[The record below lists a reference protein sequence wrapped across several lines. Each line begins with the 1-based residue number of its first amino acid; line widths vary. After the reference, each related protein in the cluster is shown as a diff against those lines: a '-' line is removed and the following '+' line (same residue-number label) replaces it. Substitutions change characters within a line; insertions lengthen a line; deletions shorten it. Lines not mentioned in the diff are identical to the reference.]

1 MKAMILAA
9 GVGSRLRPLTDSV
22 PKALVEVGGKTML
35 EHVMQ
40 RLKQAGVT
48 EILVNLHHL
57 PHAIMQFLGTRGV
70 PGLRL
75 EFSLEPEILDT
86 GGGLKKAAWFFGDG
100 KPFFLHN
107 VDVYSDLDLPGMY
120 RAHDSGKHLATLSVR
135 KRASDRI
142 LLFSPE
148 GLLCGREVVSEGRRE
163 WAATPVADAE
173 RLAFDGVHVIS
184 PALLP
189 MLREEG
195 AFPIMSAYLRLA
207 GQGEKIAA
215 FRSDTSYWKDIG
227 RPDSLQELRR
237 DLDSRL

>member
-9 GVGSRLRPLTDSV
+9 GVGSRLRPLTDTL
-22 PKALVEVGGKTML
+22 PKALMEAGGKTML

-57 PHAIMQFLGTRGV
+57 PDAIVNFLNTRGDL
-70 PGLRL
+70 GLRL

-120 RAHDSGKHLATLSVR
+120 RAHDSGNRLATLSVR

-142 LLFSPE
+142 LLFTPE

-163 WAATPVADAE
+163 WAATPVPHAE

-189 MLREEG
+189 MLSEQG
-195 AFPIMSAYLRLA
+195 AFPILRAYLRLA
-207 GQGEKIAA
+207 GQGEIIAA
-215 FRSDTSYWKDIG
+215 FRSDKSYWKDIG
-227 RPDSLQELRR
+227 RLDSLQELQR
-237 DLDSRL
+237 DLASQ